1 MPQQAQTIKAH
12 AIAFHENLLFKVKQQ
27 ASEAPGLTQTS
38 RIEADSYRE
47 RIIAQA
53 QRQAEDTLTHG
64 CLIAAQDGTE
74 LNQKYA
80 IETKKVL
87 AKSGMIKTAA

>member
-1 MPQQAQTIKAH
+1 MPQQAQTIKAD
-12 AIAFHENLLFKVKQQ
+12 AIAFRKNLLFKVKQQ
-27 ASEAPGLTQTS
+27 ASEEPGLTQTS

-53 QRQAEDTLTHG
+53 QRQAEDTLTHA
-64 CLIAAQDGTE
+64 CLIAAQYGTE